1 MVSCHIVALPLV
13 LRVYVNGDRE
23 VTEQTNFNL
32 PRKVPAD
39 IVFLYHSHSHGRG
52 LEPWNQLRM
61 KFPSHS
67 YSNSYSEVLFI
78 DYGNEEE
85 VIEEGRVENR
95 RDVLK
100 MIMLTMCMSMVS
112 FFYLA
117 DRLILIIYLK

>member
-1 MVSCHIVALPLV
+1 MKWQRKRSGDVAEHQRQRFRTKKHRMVSCHIVALPLV

-61 KFPSHS
+61 KFPSHT
-67 YSNSYSEVLFI
+67 EWCLV
-78 DYGNEEE
+78 
-85 VIEEGRVENR
+85 
-95 RDVLK
+95 
-100 MIMLTMCMSMVS
+100 T
-112 FFYLA
+112 
-117 DRLILIIYLK
+117 